1 LETKIK
7 DGIEGKDGKGIRQ
20 QIRNRKKAE

>member
-20 QIRNRKKAE
+20 QIQNRKKAE